1 MNGTGT
7 GEKSV
12 LLLTDYQRISVKA
25 SSKAVVAVIADQLPS
40 RPVCPFWKQSG
51 SLLCCSGRS
60 ANAPAVWSAVVSC
73 VVARE
78 PSEDR

>member
-12 LLLTDYQRISVKA
+12 LLLTDYQRISAKA

-40 RPVCPFWKQSG
+40 
-51 SLLCCSGRS
+51 
-60 ANAPAVWSAVVSC
+60 
-73 VVARE
+73 
-78 PSEDR
+78 